1 MSGGMYIHS
10 ILFALRF
17 VRVRKQVYIYIWL
30 TFFPKGGMLMVI
42 IGR

>member
-17 VRVRKQVYIYIWL
+17 VRVRKQVSIYL
-30 TFFPKGGMLMVI
+30 VDFFSKRGYAYSNI
-42 IGR
+42 